1 MKFRTRMLMMMFVI
15 CSTVAAQTGAVSFK
29 LKGVLLDSLTNDGE
43 AYATVSVASKKT
55 PSEPVAK
62 QVKDKN

>member
-43 AYATVSVASKKT
+43 AYATVSPQRLFNVSIGA
-55 PSEPVAK
+55 EYRF
-62 QVKDKN
+62 